1 MPQRLAESNM
11 STRFEI
17 LKNGERI
24 CVSGINGD
32 GVLSVGLSYVKH
44 ADQEGA
50 HDLHIGGLGMF
61 DGSQKRQHHAAWRAP
76 RISPGDEIT
85 IRILPPGE
93 FDEPLGMTASPRKTV
108 NDPDFGQLAY
118 YIGSWDGDIAFD
130 SYPLKSAHI
139 HLRAG
144 ESGPSQVQRDLIR
157 DLRVR
162 HAQLWPAL
170 CSALVRCHSE
180 IDTSEELTR
189 RLVPHVGIDLS
200 DDPDTIQM
208 SYSVEGDPGIRG
220 YFVTLRNWE
229 IAEVCMTDCRGGITH
244 LWSRKSSKRTSES

>member
-1 MPQRLAESNM
+1 MPQKWAESNM

-17 LKNGERI
+17 LKNGERV

-50 HDLHIGGLGMF
+50 YDLHIGGLGMF
-61 DGSQKRQHHAAWRAP
+61 DGSQDRQAHAAWPAP
-76 RISPGDEIT
+76 RVSPGDEIT
-85 IRILPPGE
+85 IRVLPPGE
-93 FDEPLGMTASPRKTV
+93 FDEPFGMTASPRKTL
-108 NDPDFGQLAY
+108 NDPDFGQMSY
-118 YIGSWDGDIAFD
+118 YIDSWDADIAFD
-130 SYPLKSAHI
+130 SYPLKSAHL

-162 HAQLWPAL
+162 HAQLWPEL
-170 CSALVRCHSE
+170 CRALVRCHPE
-180 IDTSEELTR
+180 IDTSEELTS
-189 RLVPHVGIDLS
+189 RLVPHVGIDL
-200 DDPDTIQM
+200 DDASDTIRI
-208 SYSVEGDPGIRG
+208 SYSVEGDPEFRG

-229 IAEVCMTDCRGGITH
+229 IAEVCMA
-244 LWSRKSSKRTSES
+244 E